1 MPRAARSTRTLDGRR
16 MRQLVV
22 VLLVSTT
29 SIACSS
35 ISDWA
40 TERRLETKR
49 QAALAKIDVAA
60 CSAEG
65 GTVKG
70 VCMFGMP
77 ACVRPYR
84 DGGKACTDGSQ
95 CEGNCIQ
102 TEPWVPP
109 GTETTGICE
118 TTDEPCGCTSEIVEG
133 RALVGLCED

>member
-1 MPRAARSTRTLDGRR
+1 MAHVD
-16 MRQLVV
+16 VE
-22 VLLVSTT
+22 
-29 SIACSS
+29 AC
-35 ISDWA
+35 
-40 TERRLETKR
+40 K
-49 QAALAKIDVAA
+49 
-60 CSAEG
+60 AEG

-109 GTETTGICE
+109 GTEVTGVCE
-118 TTDEPCGCTSEIVEG
+118 ASDEPCGCTSLVVEG
-133 RALVGLCED
+133 RAMVGLCED